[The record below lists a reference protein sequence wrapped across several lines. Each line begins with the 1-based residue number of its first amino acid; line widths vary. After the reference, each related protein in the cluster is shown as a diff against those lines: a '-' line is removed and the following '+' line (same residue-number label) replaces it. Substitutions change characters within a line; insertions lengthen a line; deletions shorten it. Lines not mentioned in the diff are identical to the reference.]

1 MSAPLKLLRDHLP
14 EGMAVPVRWLHAQ
27 GISSALVQRY
37 VGSGWLEAL
46 PGQAYL
52 RPGVPLA
59 WPAAIYAAQQVGLP
73 VHVGHLSALAV
84 QGLSHYQP
92 LGNGSP
98 LHLYLPGRTPAWLAG
113 LPFSI
118 TWHRESVVAE
128 DVPGEALAPPTL
140 RQPLL
145 KLPVGRKLALAS
157 VSRLPWPVYV
167 STPERAALELVAGLT
182 RGDSW
187 DTAYET
193 FSGLSMLRPPVVRD
207 LLLACPRVV
216 TRRIFLH
223 LAQRSNHAWWP
234 HLDLSDID
242 LGRGDRQVVPGG
254 QLDSQWHITVPRQ
267 ESDLAF

>member
-1 MSAPLKLLRDHLP
+1 MAAPLDALRDHLP
-14 EGMAVPVRWLHAQ
+14 EGMPVPARWLHAQ
-27 GISSALVQRY
+27 GISSALVHHY
-37 VGSGWLEAL
+37 VTSGWLDAL
-46 PGQAYL
+46 PGQAYS
-52 RPGVPLA
+52 RPGPPLV
-59 WPAAIYAAQQVGLP
+59 WPAALYAAQQVGLP

-92 LGNGSP
+92 LGEGGP

-118 TWHRESVVAE
+118 SWHRESVVTE
-128 DVPGEALAPPTL
+128 DAAGEALAPPSL
-140 RQPLL
+140 RKPWSV
-145 KLPVGRKLALAS
+145 LPVGRKLALAP
-157 VSRLPWPVYV
+157 VSRLSWPVYV
-167 STPERAALELVAGLT
+167 STPERAALELAAGLT

-193 FSGLSMLRPPVVRD
+193 FSGLSMLRPPVVRE
-207 LLLACPRVV
+207 LLLACARVV

-254 QLDSQWHITVPRQ
+254 QLDSRWHITVPRQ
-267 ESDLAF
+267 ETDLAF